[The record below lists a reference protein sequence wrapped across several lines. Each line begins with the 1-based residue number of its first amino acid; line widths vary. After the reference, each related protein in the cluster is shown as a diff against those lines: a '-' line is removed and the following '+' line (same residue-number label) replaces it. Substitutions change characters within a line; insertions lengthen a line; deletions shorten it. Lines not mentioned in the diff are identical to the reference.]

1 MVCAMSPVMESLAH
15 RYDAIRPHLTE
26 RQRRVWL
33 GAEAR
38 ELGSSGV
45 RTVAEAV
52 RVIKLVS
59 AATHGVR
66 GDPHRLGHGPHPAR
80 PQLTGLGAK
89 PDPAL
94 PLGQVRPDRVVP
106 VGKGLHHGAHSTD

>member
-1 MVCAMSPVMESLAH
+1 MESLAH
-15 RYDAIRPHLTE
+15 RYDAIRPHLSE

-52 RVIKLVS
+52 RVS
-59 AATHGVR
+59 
-66 GDPHRLGHGPHPAR
+66 
-80 PQLTGLGAK
+80 
-89 PDPAL
+89 PDL
-94 PLGQVRPDRVVP
+94 SLI
-106 VGKGLHHGAHSTD
+106 HI